1 MSTTRLV
8 NTVFREI
15 GKAQKRAERDRIR
28 REKNHLREQK
38 QLEKERLRQEKE
50 AEKQRKE
57 ILRDKIRFSK
67 EQIRLKKVNFKKEWD
82 TGITNCEKRFKSRN
96 QLRLTFIR

>member
-28 REKNHLREQK
+28 REKNHLRQQR
-38 QLEKERLRQEKE
+38 QLQKERLRQDKE
-50 AEKQRKE
+50 ALKE
-57 ILRDKIRFSK
+57 KIRFSK
-67 EQIRLKKVNFKKEWD
+67 EQIRMQKAVIKKEWE
-82 TGITNCEKRFKSRN
+82 TGVFNCEKRYKTRN

>member
-28 REKNHLREQK
+28 REKNHLREQR
-38 QLEKERLRQEKE
+38 QLEKERLRQDKE
-50 AEKQRKE
+50 VLKE
-57 ILRDKIRFSK
+57 KIRFSK
-67 EQIRLKKVNFKKEWD
+67 DQIRMKKAVIKKEWE
-82 TGITNCEKRFKSRN
+82 TGISNCEKRYKTRN